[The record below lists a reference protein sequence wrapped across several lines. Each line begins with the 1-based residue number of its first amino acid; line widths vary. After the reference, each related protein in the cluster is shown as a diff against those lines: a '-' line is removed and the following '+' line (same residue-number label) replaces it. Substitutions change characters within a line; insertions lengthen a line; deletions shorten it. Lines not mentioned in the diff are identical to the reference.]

1 LEKIMTQEQLIEK
14 TKELVAIESTVH
26 NKPALH
32 DAVNLVA
39 DYVAQYEG
47 ITIERFEKD
56 DTPSFLAYAGPK
68 RPEMFDLLFNAHVDV
83 VPGHPE
89 DFSPRVEDGKLYGRG
104 VYDMKMA
111 ALIMADVFC
120 QTAGTSPVAIG
131 LQIVSDEEV
140 GGYNGVRYQLD
151 RGVRAKFTIT
161 GEMTDLEICNEA
173 RGLCWVEVAFTG
185 VRAHG
190 GHAWEGDNA
199 VTKAAHFAQAVLQK
213 FPLPKKREWTTTANI
228 AALTTSNETYN
239 QVPKEATLKIDFRF
253 PAEEPVFTNRETV
266 EAFIKSIDPTAEIVA
281 MPVFEQAVHVPK
293 VNPDLKKFMRAF
305 TNVTG
310 TDAILS
316 HRHAGSD
323 ARHFATKGI
332 PCIEFG
338 LSGKHLHGD
347 NEHVNLESVG
357 PYRAVLES
365 FLHEYTISSSK
376 TRGHTNGHR
385 APISK

>member
-1 LEKIMTQEQLIEK
+1 MTQEQLIEK
-14 TKELVAIESTVH
+14 TKQLVAIESTVH

-39 DYVAQYEG
+39 DYVGQYEG
-47 ITIERFEKD
+47 ITIERFERNGV
-56 DTPSFLAYAGPK
+56 PSFLAYAGTE
-68 RPEMFDLLFNAHVDV
+68 RPEQFDILFHGHVDV

-89 DFSPRVEDGKLYGRG
+89 DFIPRVEDGKLYGRG

-120 QTAGTSPVAIG
+120 QSAGTTPLAIG
-131 LQIVSDEEV
+131 LQIVSDEEI
-140 GGYNGVRYQLD
+140 GGYDGVRYQLD
-151 RGVRAKFTIT
+151 EGVRAAFCIT

-173 RGLCWVEVAFTG
+173 RGLCWMEVAFKG

-199 VTKAAHFAQAVLQK
+199 VTKATNFAHAVLQK
-213 FPLPKKREWTTTANI
+213 FPMPKEREWTTTANI
-228 AALTTSNETYN
+228 AAITTSNETYN
-239 QVPKEATLKIDFRF
+239 QVPKEAKLKIDFRF
-253 PAEEPVFTNRETV
+253 PAENSVFTSRETV
-266 EAFIKSIDPTAEIVA
+266 EAFVKSIDPTAEIVA
-281 MPVFEQAVHVPK
+281 IPVFEQAVHVSK
-293 VNPDLKKFMRAF
+293 TNPDLKKFMHAF
-305 TNVTG
+305 TKVTG
-310 TDAILS
+310 QEVTLS

-323 ARHFATKGI
+323 ARHFATDGM

-347 NEHVNLESVG
+347 NEHVTLDSVG

-365 FLHEYTISSSK
+365 FIHEYTITSSK
-376 TRGHTNGHR
+376 ARSHTDGHW
-385 APISK
+385 AAISK